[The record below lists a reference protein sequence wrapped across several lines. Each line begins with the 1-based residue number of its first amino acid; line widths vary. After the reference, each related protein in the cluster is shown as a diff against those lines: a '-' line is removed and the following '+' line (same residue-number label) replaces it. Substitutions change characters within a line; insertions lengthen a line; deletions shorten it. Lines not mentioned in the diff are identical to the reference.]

1 MVVMKYVF
9 QGDTFVVNVQSQCKY
24 DEILGWGWVGVLWL
38 IAINING
45 LDPFSIF
52 GWGWKAGCWYSSNF
66 GWNGW
71 VKMCLSFY
79 GGKHSEWL
87 YLRCFNETDLK
98 FWIKIKCEIV
108 KSDLWNRY
116 RLINFEPS
124 AINNVELSIWTLKN
138 REKKREFQYQTLENR
153 E

>member
-1 MVVMKYVF
+1 MTEMYGV
-9 QGDTFVVNVQSQCKY
+9 
-24 DEILGWGWVGVLWL
+24 WVPVSVPPTLCWNFADVTL
-38 IAINING
+38 TDNDIN
-45 LDPFSIF
+45 SIP
-52 GWGWKAGCWYSSNF
+52 ADDANTAWYSSNL

-79 GGKHSEWL
+79 GGKHSELL
-87 YLRCFNETDLK
+87 YLRCLYETGLK
-98 FWIKIKCEIV
+98 FWIKIKCEKV
-108 KSDLWNRY
+108 KSDLWNRF

-124 AINNVELSIWTLKN
+124 AINDVELSIWTLKN